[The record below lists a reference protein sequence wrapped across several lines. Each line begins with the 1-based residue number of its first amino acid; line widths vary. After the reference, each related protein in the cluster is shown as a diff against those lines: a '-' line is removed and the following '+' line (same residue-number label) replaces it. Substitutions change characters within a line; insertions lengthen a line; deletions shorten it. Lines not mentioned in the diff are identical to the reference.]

1 MAGELG
7 SSSDQPMS
15 KSYFATCTFDL
26 KNGSQQDYQN
36 AYADL
41 AKLGFATVVV
51 GGNGNKITLPTTTTA
66 GEFTGTDAVTT
77 RENLTGSVEEAFTA
91 RKFTYELFITVGG
104 DWTWGYRTNK
114 KEGK

>member
-51 GGNGNKITLPTTTTA
+51 GSNGNKITLPTTTTA
-66 GEFTGTDAVTT
+66 GEFMGTSAVGV
-77 RENLTGSVEEAFTA
+77 RDDLTVSVERAFAA
-91 RKFTYELFITVGG
+91 RKFTYELFVTVGG
-104 DWTWGYRTNK
+104 DWTWGYRTTK